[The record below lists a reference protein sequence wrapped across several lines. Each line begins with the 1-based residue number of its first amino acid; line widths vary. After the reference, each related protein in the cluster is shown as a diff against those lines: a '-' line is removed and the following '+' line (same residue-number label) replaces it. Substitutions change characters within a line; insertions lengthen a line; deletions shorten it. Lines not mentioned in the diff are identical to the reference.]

1 MLSTSKSEGPGAAGA
16 HDTRIL
22 TAAEAP
28 EAGLLLRQ
36 GHLVVIPT
44 ETVYGLAAA
53 AVDPDAVAAI
63 FDAKGRPQDNPLI
76 VHLASRDDLLQAVP
90 SRLAAARA
98 AVEAFAP
105 GPLTVVVPAP
115 AWVPPAVRAGLP
127 TVALRVPAH
136 PVAQAVISAA
146 GVPVAAPSANR
157 SGRPSPTTCAMAR
170 SEMSG
175 RVAAIV
181 DGGDADIGIEST
193 VVDGTAPR
201 RLSILRPG
209 HITAAALSAATGV
222 PVDDAP
228 ASSAGRSPGTRYAH
242 YRPEMPVYAFAAPG
256 RGDVLAAVAG
266 RQDARVLLGP
276 AAPDGAGRT
285 DPVDNATAGSA
296 TADDAGADDHADVAG
311 TRVRGMSSW
320 EEFGRRLFR
329 EFWAAERDGIACLY
343 VEMPPPGVAPGLA
356 DRIMRA
362 AVR

>member
-1 MLSTSKSEGPGAAGA
+1 
-16 HDTRIL
+16 
-22 TAAEAP
+22 
-28 EAGLLLRQ
+28 
-36 GHLVVIPT
+36 
-44 ETVYGLAAA
+44 
-53 AVDPDAVAAI
+53 
-63 FDAKGRPQDNPLI
+63 
-76 VHLASRDDLLQAVP
+76 
-90 SRLAAARA
+90 
-98 AVEAFAP
+98 
-105 GPLTVVVPAP
+105 
-115 AWVPPAVRAGLP
+115 
-127 TVALRVPAH
+127 
-136 PVAQAVISAA
+136 
-146 GVPVAAPSANR
+146 
-157 SGRPSPTTCAMAR
+157 
-170 SEMSG
+170 MSG

-193 VVDGTAPR
+193 VVDGTDPR

-209 HITAAALSAATGV
+209 HITAAALAAATGV

-276 AAPDGAGRT
+276 AAPYGAGHT
-285 DPVDNATAGSA
+285 DLVDNATAGGD
-296 TADDAGADDHADVAG
+296 ADSVDA
-311 TRVRGMSSW
+311 RVRGMSSW

-329 EFWAAERDGIACLY
+329 EFWAAERDGIAGLY